1 MKIHLQGYIKDI
13 KNNDVTEINTHA
25 IKTKNKISYQSNQE
39 LYSLHIS
46 SSNQLILKRKTD
58 TIDCT
63 YYFEQNKTIPAIYCI
78 KENDLSLEI
87 NIRTDYIEKTNN
99 HIKINYT
106 VIDSNNSYEYNIE
119 MSE

>member
-1 MKIHLQGYIKDI
+1 MKIKLNGYVKDI
-13 KNNDVTEINTHA
+13 TNHETTEINTHA

-39 LYSLHIS
+39 LYTLHIS
-46 SSNQLILKRKTD
+46 SSNQLILNRKTN

-87 NIRTDYIEKTNN
+87 NIRTDQIERTDN